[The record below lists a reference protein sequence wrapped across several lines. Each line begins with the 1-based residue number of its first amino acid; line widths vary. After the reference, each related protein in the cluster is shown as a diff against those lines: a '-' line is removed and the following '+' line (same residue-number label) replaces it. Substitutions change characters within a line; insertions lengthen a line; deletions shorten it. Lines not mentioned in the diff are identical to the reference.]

1 MRTLLMLSIV
11 FMIGSIAFPAV
22 AQPLNPPA
30 SAPKVELVTYTANG
44 ARRRSARA
52 KYRARGYVIRHHP
65 EDLCRIVN
73 GWRAFPLRGPYGFI
87 NTDPKPCCRC

>member
-1 MRTLLMLSIV
+1 MRTLVMLSLA
-11 FMIGSIAFPAV
+11 FMIGSIALPAI

-30 SAPKVELVTYTANG
+30 SAPKVESVTYAANG
-44 ARRRSARA
+44 AVRRSARA
-52 KYRARGYVIRHHP
+52 RARRYVIRHHP

-73 GWRAFPLRGPYGFI
+73 GWRAFPLRGAYGFT

>member
-11 FMIGSIAFPAV
+11 FMIGSIALPAV
-22 AQPLNPPA
+22 TQPLNPPA
-30 SAPKVELVTYTANG
+30 SAPKVESVTYTANG
-44 ARRRSARA
+44 AGRRCARA
-52 KYRARGYVIRHHP
+52 KYRARGYVFRHHP

-73 GWRAFPLRGPYGFI
+73 GWRAFPLRGPYRFI

>member
-1 MRTLLMLSIV
+1 MRTLLTLSLV
-11 FMIGSIAFPAV
+11 FMIGSIALPAV

-30 SAPKVELVTYTANG
+30 SAPKMEPVRYAANG
-44 ARRRSARA
+44 AGRRSARA
-52 KYRARGYVIRHHP
+52 KYRARRYVIRHHP

-73 GWRAFPLRGPYGFI
+73 GWRAFPLRGPYGYI